1 MDSARRAAI
10 LEAVSRPAVCLPL
23 VFTIFAWGYNFIA
36 LKHLYL
42 EMTPAAA
49 ALMRHVLMYFIL
61 VAICRLWRYG
71 PATESGEPGGN
82 WFWAGGRIG
91 MFGILSMGI
100 YMILFLEAL
109 KRTSAPEG
117 AIVIATAPLWTTLF
131 AIIAKQEAFS
141 WRVMAGAIIAFLGV
155 VLVVFGGTEIHWE
168 NLAGNGLMLASAI
181 AWALTS
187 VWSRPLV
194 GKRPPI
200 VLLTQSMPAAMLV
213 LVPYAIAD
221 TLATPWLDLTLK
233 TYFAF
238 GHFTLFAG
246 ALGFAGFFY
255 GVQQVGASGAM
266 LYQYG
271 VAPLATL
278 LAWAFL
284 GDKLLPIQLGGM
296 AIVIAGVVMGTA
308 ARRKVALA
316 EA

>member
-1 MDSARRAAI
+1 M
-10 LEAVSRPAVCLPL
+10 SRPAICFPL
-23 VFTIFAWGYNFIA
+23 VFTVLAWGYNFIA

-49 ALMRHVLMYFIL
+49 ALMRHVLMYFVL
-61 VAICRLWRYG
+61 VAICGAWKYR
-71 PATESGEPGGN
+71 PTTESGEEGGN
-82 WFWAGGRIG
+82 WLWAGWRVGW
-91 MFGILSMGI
+91 FGVLSMGI

-131 AIIAKQEAFS
+131 AIVAKQEAFS

-155 VLVVFGGTEIHWE
+155 VLVVFGGAEIHLE

-194 GKRPPI
+194 SARPAI
-200 VLLTQSMPAAMLV
+200 VVLTQSMPTAMLV
-213 LVPYAIAD
+213 LVPYSILD
-221 TLATPWLDLTLK
+221 VWRTPWLSLTAKSYL
-233 TYFAF
+233 AF
-238 GHFTLFAG
+238 GHFTILAG

-255 GVQQVGASGAM
+255 GVQRVGASGAM

-271 VAPLATL
+271 VAPLATIF
-278 LAWAFL
+278 AWMFL
-284 GDKLLPIQLGGM
+284 GDRLHPVQLMGM
-296 AIVIAGVVMGTA
+296 AVVLTGVVLGTA
-308 ARRKVALA
+308 ARNRAAAADLAKVGVQS
-316 EA
+316 